1 METTGD
7 TRKPGAVASLD
18 GRTPYSVK
26 QIARLLGVS
35 LTTVYD
41 EIARGE
47 LPAMAIGT
55 GRGTYRIELDDF
67 EAYKARC
74 RIRAVRMASLQAA

>member
-1 METTGD
+1 MPTNGSPE
-7 TRKPGAVASLD
+7 RRP
-18 GRTPYSVK
+18 PYSVK

-35 LTTVYD
+35 LTTVYE

-55 GRGTYRIELDDF
+55 GRGTYRIEPTAFDD
-67 EAYKARC
+67 YKTRC
-74 RIRAVRMASLQAA
+74 YARAVRSAETPAAA

>member
-1 METTGD
+1 MSEY
-7 TRKPGAVASLD
+7 AVMPPDRRS
-18 GRTPYSVK
+18 PFSVK
-26 QIARLLGVS
+26 QIATLLGVS

-55 GRGTYRIELDDF
+55 GRGTYRVEVAEFD
-67 EAYKARC
+67 AYRERC
-74 RIRAVRMASLQAA
+74 RARAVRTAHAEAIAS